1 MDDDGVSPRFDQ
13 SALITIDTQIDT
25 LDGQPLEIPGTTAA
39 LPAIATLTQSFR
51 KSSRPII
58 HVVRLYLADG
68 SNAEP
73 SRSSRVSGDTPI
85 LRPGHEG
92 RLIAPEILVD
102 VPAELDDD
110 LLLSG
115 GIQSL
120 GPNEVVI
127 FKPRWGAFFQTPL
140 EGHLERNGI
149 NTLVFSGC
157 NFPNC
162 PRTSIYEASERDF
175 RVVLARD
182 AISGLYDQGVDEL
195 VGIGVT
201 VMDSADIA
209 NLIAPSQRM
218 SIKDRPLT

>member
-1 MDDDGVSPRFDQ
+1 MDDDGISPRFDQ

-51 KSSRPII
+51 ESGRPII

-73 SRSSRVSGDTPI
+73 SRSSRVSGDTHPSS
-85 LRPGHEG
+85 RARG
-92 RLIAPEILVD
+92 RLIAPEILGD
-102 VPAELDDD
+102 VPAELDED

-120 GPNEVVI
+120 GPNEVVV

-140 EGHLERNGI
+140 EGHLERNGVS
-149 NTLVFSGC
+149 TLVFSGC

-182 AISGLYDQGVDEL
+182 AVSGLYDQGVDEL
-195 VGIGVT
+195 IGIWVT
-201 VMDSADIA
+201 VMDTADI
-209 NLIAPSQRM
+209 S
-218 SIKDRPLT
+218 T